1 MGELSLALMLGVE
14 VVNKTFEERIKLG
27 GVLLLMDNFT
37 AIFIN
42 LGL

>member
-14 VVNKTFEERIKLG
+14 VVNKTFEERIK
-27 GVLLLMDNFT
+27 VLLLMDNFT